1 MLFLSE
7 EYLFRDTSL
16 DVCAAFASISREP
29 LDRTIC
35 IFVMDAVT
43 EGVNSSTMIS
53 SSTASSPL
61 FTSAT
66 KAFSILLIR
75 AMKSLYVLSPFTDE
89 LKGLR

>member
-1 MLFLSE
+1 MTFSWMLFLSE

-35 IFVMDAVT
+35 LFVMDAVT

-61 FTSAT
+61 YFYSSDSCDEIVVCTV
-66 KAFSILLIR
+66 AF
-75 AMKSLYVLSPFTDE
+75 E
-89 LKGLR
+89 G